1 MLANPRVVIHLLTL
15 KCGSPLDAV
24 PSRDEMKLAKR
35 IASILQDFEL
45 RQLEIDEVEK
55 LEVVEE
61 EDHTKRAGTDGIT
74 RMDGSRHSVRFGVT
88 PIADKM
94 HGACLRKDQPLSFTR
109 KILLGMMAGAC
120 GAAVGSPA
128 DLVLIRMTGDGHL
141 PPDHR
146 RNYKNVIDA
155 LIRIIKE
162 EGPLALYRG
171 CAPTVARSVVS
182 NGAQLATYTQGK
194 QMILTAGI
202 LSDGIFCHFVA
213 SSISGLVTTVVALPV
228 DTIKTRIQAMKII
241 KGKPEHSGILDVC
254 VKIIQNE
261 GFFSFWK
268 GFTPFFMRQ
277 APHTVLMLVFL
288 EQFNRAY
295 LRIFSS
301 HATT

>member
-1 MLANPRVVIHLLTL
+1 MATDKNIPKGAKFLLGGAAGMSGAAVVH
-15 KCGSPLDAV
+15 PLDLVKNRMQLSGSDGVKKYSSTFHAFSSIV
-24 PSRDEMKLAKR
+24 EHEGIFALYKGLG
-35 IASILQDFEL
+35 ASLL
-45 RQLEIDEVEK
+45 RQATYTTTRLGVYTWSLEAFAK
-55 LEVVEE
+55 
-61 EDHTKRAGTDGIT
+61 
-74 RMDGSRHSVRFGVT
+74 
-88 PIADKM
+88 
-94 HGACLRKDQPLSFTR
+94 KDQPLSFTR